1 MRELYLLHSFSTIMM
16 CGVIW
21 IIQWLH
27 YPLFAEVGPEAF
39 EHYEILHRTWISQVV
54 GPLMLVELGTGFL
67 CVIRRPECIP
77 RYQTLLGFALLILIW
92 VSTFFIQVPL
102 HNAITVQ
109 FDLEAIS
116 QLVKSNWIRT
126 VAWSIRAVLI
136 LFMLR
141 AMMQVPQKSS

>member
-39 EHYEILHRTWISQVV
+39 EQYEILHRTWISQLV

-67 CVIRRPECIP
+67 CVIRRPVSIP
-77 RYQTLLGFALLILIW
+77 AYQPLVGLALLLLIW
-92 VSTFFIQVPL
+92 ASTFFIQVPL
-102 HNAITVQ
+102 HNAITAE

-116 QLVKSNWIRT
+116 HLVKSNWIRT
-126 VAWSIRAVLI
+126 IAWSMRAALI
-136 LFMLR
+136 FFMLR
-141 AMMQVPQKSS
+141 AMMHAPQ